1 MRLSTSRCGLRA
13 ICCSLLAAVAS
24 VLVLAGPAVAAP
36 GTVTGPEHLSMTV
49 SNTTPTPG
57 ETVTIGWSYTKELS
71 ESGSE
76 AFMGFGNSKTEAAQ
90 NVADVS
96 LVPGSCSGQFSN
108 CTLESTRENAFQA
121 EVPAQ
126 GGEESETITGSASFT
141 VSPSAAPGI
150 KISFFGYFHEHIDF
164 AGVFRNYTEAPLVLT
179 VAEPSEPPQADL
191 GVTLHASAPLLL
203 ADHIKYKLAV
213 KNNGP
218 AEATSATIETQ
229 LASAAT
235 SIASTTCTFNS
246 TTHKATCPF
255 GPIADGATSEQTL
268 TAYFPILT
276 IGLPLN
282 ATATRTASTPEDPNL
297 ANDSSTASCNV
308 ITGLIIIC

>member
-1 MRLSTSRCGLRA
+1 
-13 ICCSLLAAVAS
+13 
-24 VLVLAGPAVAAP
+24 
-36 GTVTGPEHLSMTV
+36 MTV
-49 SNTTPTPG
+49 NNTTPAPG
-57 ETVTIGWSYTKELS
+57 ETVTINWSYTKEHVDPT
-71 ESGSE
+71 GVE
-76 AFMGFGNSKTEAAQ
+76 AHMGFGNGKTEAAQ
-90 NVADVS
+90 NVADLS

-108 CTLESTRENAFQA
+108 CTLESTRADAFWADIPAPA
-121 EVPAQ
+121 E
-126 GGEESETITGSASFT
+126 EETVTGSASFT
-141 VSPSAAPGI
+141 VSPSAATGT
-150 KISFFGYFHEHIDF
+150 KISFFGYFFERLVGSSRI
-164 AGVFRNYTEAPLVLT
+164 ATGAPLVLT
-179 VAEPSEPPQADL
+179 VTEPPQADL

-203 ADHIKYKLAV
+203 SNHIEYKLAV

-255 GPIADGATSEQTL
+255 GAIADGATSEQAL

-276 IGLPLN
+276 IGLPLK
-282 ATATRTASTPEDPNL
+282 ATATRTASTPEDPNP
-297 ANDSSTASCNV
+297 ANDSSSANCNV

>member
-1 MRLSTSRCGLRA
+1 MRLYTSRCGLRG
-13 ICCSLLAAVAS
+13 ICCSLLASVAA

-49 SNTTPTPG
+49 SNTTPTVG
-57 ETVTIGWSYTKELS
+57 ETVTIDWSYTKELT
-71 ESGSE
+71 ESGPE
-76 AFMGFGNSKTEAAQ
+76 AFMGFGNSQSEAAQ
-90 NVADVS
+90 NVADLS
-96 LVPGSCSGQFSN
+96 LVPGSCSGRFSN
-108 CTLESTRENAFQA
+108 CTLESARENAFQA
-121 EVPAQ
+121 NVPVV
-126 GGEESETITGSASFT
+126 GEEIEALTGSASFT
-141 VSPSAAPGI
+141 VSPSAAPGT
-150 KISFFGYFHEHIDF
+150 KISFFGYFREPLTP
-164 AGVFRNYTEAPLVLT
+164 GEVFRVYTEAPLVLT
-179 VAEPSEPPQADL
+179 IAEPAQADL
-191 GVTLHASAPLLL
+191 GVALHASAPLLL
-203 ADHIKYKLAV
+203 SNHIKYKVAV

-276 IGLPLN
+276 IGLPLK
-282 ATATRTASTPEDPNL
+282 ATATRTASTPEDPNP